1 MTDMVEHPPHY
12 GQGFIECIDYIKDHL
27 SREEYIGY
35 LRGNITKYN
44 HRWRFKNG
52 IEDLKKARWYQSKL
66 IELMHDDGEHEHEC
80 V

>member
-12 GQGFIECIDYIKDHL
+12 GQGTIECIDYIRDSL

-35 LRGNITKYN
+35 LRGNIAKYN

-52 IEDLKKARWYQSKL
+52 VEDLKKAKWYNDEL
-66 IELMHDDGEHEHEC
+66 INFVSHDQ
-80 V
+80 